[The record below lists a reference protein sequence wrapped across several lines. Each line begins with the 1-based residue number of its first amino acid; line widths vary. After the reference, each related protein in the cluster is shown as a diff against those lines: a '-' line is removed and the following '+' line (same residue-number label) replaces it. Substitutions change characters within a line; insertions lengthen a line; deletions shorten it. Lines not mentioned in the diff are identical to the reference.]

1 MKRILILCES
11 NNSLPAARIVEY
23 SRIMR
28 AWINHNNYQA
38 FAHQSRKEKYV
49 QATVYMGAPC
59 WQHSFTCKR
68 WGLFPFDVA
77 PKLLVVLPF
86 HFNLFWQSLHV
97 TVPAPLFFSKCFR
110 TDDELADDSSIA
122 KTGFFFYL
130 RLFCACASGTN
141 NSNNE
146 TKFEH
151 RWMNTFIRIFDLF
164 VSPLNISLCECVQM
178 LRNW

>member
-1 MKRILILCES
+1 ML
-11 NNSLPAARIVEY
+11 
-23 SRIMR
+23 
-28 AWINHNNYQA
+28 
-38 FAHQSRKEKYV
+38 
-49 QATVYMGAPC
+49 
-59 WQHSFTCKR
+59 
-68 WGLFPFDVA
+68 PFDVV

-122 KTGFFFYL
+122 KTGFFIDR

-151 RWMNTFIRIFDLF
+151 RWTNSFIRIFDLF
-164 VSPLNISLCECVQM
+164 VSPLILSDLADLVRGEASRKGKV
-178 LRNW
+178 R